1 MNELPRHGDH
11 QRRGETV
18 TEAPPPGNATDICRL
33 TLTVWRSLAPAASL
47 NVIDRLPE

>member
-18 TEAPPPGNATDICRL
+18 AEAPPLANPTDICRL
-33 TLTVWRSLAPAASL
+33 TLSIWRLLLLRASL
-47 NVIDRLPE
+47 DVIDRLPE